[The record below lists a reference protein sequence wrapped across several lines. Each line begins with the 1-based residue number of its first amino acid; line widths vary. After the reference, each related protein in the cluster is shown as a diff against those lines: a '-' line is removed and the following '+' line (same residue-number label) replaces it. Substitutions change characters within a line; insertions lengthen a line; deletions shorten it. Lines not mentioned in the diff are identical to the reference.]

1 MSTIQYERALALLE
15 APEKYP
21 GLAPRKGIALLRVW
35 MYPSFRPCAAWSI
48 LESGKSFFV
57 RRVVWDQV
65 PTVDSQPITFGAE
78 SPVVE
83 ESFSGLLSEL
93 RTMQLSPF
101 ALASTIGIDGTSYG
115 VEVGGFG
122 KSGFMSW
129 WGKPPVGWAPLEAWH
144 ARAIKQLESLLPS
157 STSELPTSE

>member
-1 MSTIQYERALALLE
+1 MSAIQYERALALLE

-21 GLAPRKGIALLRVW
+21 GLAPRKGTALLRVW
-35 MYPSFRPCAAWSI
+35 VYPSFRPCAAWSI

-83 ESFSGLLSEL
+83 ERLA
-93 RTMQLSPF
+93 
-101 ALASTIGIDGTSYG
+101 ALENLGS
-115 VEVGGFG
+115 
-122 KSGFMSW
+122 
-129 WGKPPVGWAPLEAWH
+129 
-144 ARAIKQLESLLPS
+144 
-157 STSELPTSE
+157 